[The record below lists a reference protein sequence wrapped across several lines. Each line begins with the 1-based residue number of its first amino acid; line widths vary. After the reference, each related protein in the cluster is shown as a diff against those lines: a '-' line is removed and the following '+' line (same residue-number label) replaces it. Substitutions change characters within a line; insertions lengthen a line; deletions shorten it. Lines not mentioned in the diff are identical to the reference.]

1 MAMASTTSAASFMLL
16 SGSMPS
22 ADGQGLMSS
31 NFLAH
36 TVLPCSSSMATI
48 SASAPFPTVTLDL
61 THGPPPPNALLLSA
75 ARPTA
80 PGQFQIPLP
89 GGAMA
94 PACTCQTSP
103 DCILLLIRKK
113 GDELSGWLGPSQTSF
128 QPIASQKN
136 RPDSVT
142 V

>member
-61 THGPPPPNALLLSA
+61 THGPPPPNALPLSA
-75 ARPTA
+75 ARPAA

-89 GGAMA
+89 GGGMA
-94 PACTCQTSP
+94 PAPPSMCWESEDDSCVS
-103 DCILLLIRKK
+103 
-113 GDELSGWLGPSQTSF
+113 WLPHPRFWARNQPRLHPSLNT
-128 QPIASQKN
+128 
-136 RPDSVT
+136 
-142 V
+142 